1 MRMIGLIRWTLVY
14 LPLTIVHVAIAQ
26 WDEEEPDCF
35 AEPTGKALKLLE
47 KGQNGSKYDRSER
60 TEFLEEAFDLDEQ
73 CMACLFEWGRL
84 EFNAIK
90 RSNGSFQPARHPL
103 SLLVDQCPEYR
114 ADAFYMLG
122 AMAYADRD
130 YQSALDYF
138 EEYQRFP
145 AGSEEVL
152 GKRRSQQLKEVEEV
166 MPLIQF
172 YLDFWQ
178 YDGKYEPAPVPP
190 VSQQTDEFLPAL
202 SPDGSMLF
210 FTRRVRHKAK
220 GDVVTTELELFHV
233 AERRKEQPFDGGT
246 PLESPF
252 NAGARYGGAS
262 ISVDNRELFI
272 AAANPTPKNPD
283 NIDIYVTRYEIV
295 DRDET
300 GDFFYVWDALEPVD
314 ALNTMEGWEAQPA
327 LSADGHELFF
337 AGVNASS
344 SKDANGNATM
354 DIYRS
359 IRDNDGNWSAPS
371 PLPSPIN
378 STFNDKAPFL
388 HPDGNTLY
396 FSSDRQ
402 PGGGGY
408 DIWMCQRDEFNRW
421 GEAKNFGSPL
431 NTAGDEHG
439 LVVSTN
445 GQEAFFAGRREGTQ
459 AMDIMRFEMPEAFR
473 PENVFIMQ
481 GSLEG
486 ANGEVPEGARLY
498 LQYAQSKD
506 VQEIAFDEV
515 DGHFA
520 SVVRARE
527 GDDVLLVAE
536 ADGIAFETQVVF
548 DHETMGAGALPDTH
562 VADVMLEQ
570 SKDGEAFEIGDIQF
584 ATNSA
589 AINRTSQLMLELF
602 ADYLLRN
609 EAIEVHIKGH
619 TDNRGQEAENQLLSE
634 QRAAAVATSLA
645 AHGVPED
652 RVTSAGFGQSRPI
665 ASNDTEAGR
674 SKNRRTEFEIRLKN

>member
-1 MRMIGLIRWTLVY
+1 MRMIGLIRRTLVCLL
-14 LPLTIVHVAIAQ
+14 LPLVHVAIAQ
-26 WDEEEPDCF
+26 WDEDELDCF
-35 AEPTGKALKLLE
+35 AEPTGKASKLLE

-60 TEFLEEAFDLDEQ
+60 VEFLEEAYDLDDQ

-103 SLLVDQCPEYR
+103 GLLVDKCPEYR

-138 EEYQRFP
+138 QEYERFP
-145 AGSEEVL
+145 AGSEEIL

-166 MPLIQF
+166 KPLIQF
-172 YLDFWQ
+172 YLNFWQ
-178 YDGKYEPAPVPP
+178 YDGLYVPVPVEP
-190 VSQQTDEFLPAL
+190 VSTQTDEFLPAL

-210 FTRRVRHKAK
+210 FTRRARHKAK
-220 GDVVTTELELFHV
+220 GDVITTELELFHV
-233 AERRKEQPFDGGT
+233 AERRTGQPFDSGS

-262 ISVDNRELFI
+262 ISVDNRELYI
-272 AAANPTPKNPD
+272 AAANPTPQNPD

-300 GDFFYVWDALEPVD
+300 GAYFYVWDALEPVD
-314 ALNTMEGWEAQPA
+314 ALNTPDGWEAQPA
-327 LSADGHELFF
+327 LSSDGHELFF
-337 AGVNASS
+337 AGVNAESS
-344 SKDANGNATM
+344 EDANGNATM

-359 IRDNDGNWSAPS
+359 IRDQDGNWSAPI

-378 STFNDKAPFL
+378 SPFNDKAPFL

-421 GEAKNFGSPL
+421 GEAKNFGAPL
-431 NTAGDEHG
+431 NTTGDEHG

-445 GQEAFFAGRREGTQ
+445 GHEAFFAARRNGTQ
-459 AMDIMRFEMPEAFR
+459 AMDIMQFEMPEAFR
-473 PENVFIMQ
+473 PETVFIMQ

-486 ANGEVPEGARLY
+486 TDGNVPEGARLY

-506 VQEIAFDEV
+506 VQEIAFDQV

-520 SVVRARE
+520 SVVRARAGE
-527 GDDVLLVAE
+527 DVLLVAE

-548 DHETMGAGALPDTH
+548 DHESISKGTLPDTH
-562 VADVMLEQ
+562 VADVTLEQ
-570 SKDGEAFEIGDIQF
+570 AKNGEAFEIGDIQF

-589 AINRTSQLMLELF
+589 AINRTSELMLELF
-602 ADYLLRN
+602 AEYLLRN
-609 EAIEVHIKGH
+609 EAIGVHIKGH
-619 TDNRGQEAENQLLSE
+619 TDNRGQQAENQSLSE
-634 QRAAAVATSLA
+634 KRAAAVANALTEY
-645 AHGVPED
+645 GVPAD
-652 RVTSAGFGQSRPI
+652 RVTSAGFGQSLPI
-665 ASNDTEAGR
+665 ASNDTEEGR